1 MTWSKDGS
9 TSLPEG
15 ATAGNDGALRIEGR
29 SNQIDGRYNLDVTN
43 AYGRVSTPV
52 TIRWREASKSH
63 PFEHL
68 DTPILNT
75 HLFAARSNYRRPRG
89 QPLKKH

>member
-52 TIRWREASKSH
+52 TIRWREACKSH
-63 PFEHL
+63 ASDDEARHAGTL
-68 DTPILNT
+68 VYLQRDLPIDD
-75 HLFAARSNYRRPRG
+75 HEEDR
-89 QPLKKH
+89 